1 MLRDFF
7 ESLKIELAGI
17 CPDIKV
23 GIPYA
28 ERELRSPP
36 EEDTVFITFINIEK
50 IEKKANA
57 GGITSMANIRVLFT
71 TYIKD
76 GEREDEEEKQL
87 KELETLDKIITYLD
101 NNKRSYNL
109 IATTEN
115 GTSNIWSAFR
125 IPLQPFLVYECP
137 VDLTPNLTA

>member
-17 CPDIKV
+17 FPNIQV
-23 GIPYA
+23 GIPYTA
-28 ERELRSPP
+28 KEVMGQ
-36 EEDTVFITFINIEK
+36 TKGITIYITFVNIEK

-57 GGITSMANIRVLFT
+57 GGINSIATIRVLFT
-71 TYIKD
+71 AFIKD
-76 GEREDEEEKQL
+76 EELQDEVVQMDAL
-87 KELETLDKIITYLD
+87 GALDNIITYLD

-125 IPLQPFLVYECP
+125 IPLRPCLVYECA
-137 VDLTPNLTA
+137 VNLTPNLSA